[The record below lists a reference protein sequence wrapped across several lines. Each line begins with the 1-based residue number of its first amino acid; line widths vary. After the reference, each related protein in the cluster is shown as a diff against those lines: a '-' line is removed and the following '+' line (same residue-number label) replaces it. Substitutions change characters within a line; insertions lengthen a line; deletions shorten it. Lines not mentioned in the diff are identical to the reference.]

1 MSAKRDIA
9 MQGRLNMDSFFNRL
23 QGVKDNQLRTT
34 MGGGSVPSGFAPQGA
49 VAPKFENPDTM
60 AETREERAFIMESAE
75 KVRQNVAQRKMMMK
89 VPILLFI
96 GYLVFK

>member
-23 QGVKDNQLRTT
+23 HALKDNQLRTT
-34 MGGGSVPSGFAPQGA
+34 MAGGSVPSGFAPKGV

-75 KVRQNVAQRKMMMK
+75 KVRQNVAQRKMMLK